1 MEEPNVKPQY
11 KLVASYYC
19 GECAGNAE
27 QSVIRAGY
35 SRKYARGNAH
45 KLVAR
50 PEVQQYIAYLNSL
63 TENDP
68 KKHVAT
74 AVEIQGFWTEVFL
87 NEKKNLKDRLRAS
100 ELLAR
105 AKGMFNAE
113 SW

>member
-105 AKGMFNAE
+105 AKGMFNTE

>member
-1 MEEPNVKPQY
+1 MDEPKVKPQY
-11 KLVASYYC
+11 KLVATYYC

-35 SRKYARGNAH
+35 SKKYARGNAT

-63 TENDP
+63 CENDP
-68 KKHVAT
+68 RKHVAT
-74 AVEIQGFWTEVFL
+74 IAEIQSFWTEIFL
-87 NEKKNLKDRLRAS
+87 DEKQDMRFRLRAS

-105 AKGMFNAE
+105 AKGMFTNE
-113 SW
+113 W

>member
-35 SRKYARGNAH
+35 SKKYARGNAH

-63 TENDP
+63 TADDP
-68 KKHVAT
+68 RKHVAT
-74 AVEIQGFWTEVFL
+74 IAEIQSFWTEILITIIVFGGCLVIDIYLYRDCL
-87 NEKKNLKDRLRAS
+87 NQY
-100 ELLAR
+100 
-105 AKGMFNAE
+105 
-113 SW
+113 